1 MLGFN
6 CWTYERGVTMAKNA
20 VQQKKESNGAAAA
33 AAPPEGIDQVRDLLF
48 GGQMRMVDARIQ
60 SLDERLA
67 HETGAMRADFERQIT
82 DLDDAM
88 KKELARH
95 GERLVAERTK
105 RVDDLKAL
113 SAELRD
119 SLRSLEKRHQTLEEA
134 AGQADAELRDHLMK
148 QGASFSSD
156 LARTGDKLA
165 SDLDR
170 ITNQLQADKLDS
182 AALVAGLT
190 DLAGRLGKPAA
201 PSPGNA
207 AANSGSSA
215 GKKPTRN

>member
-1 MLGFN
+1 
-6 CWTYERGVTMAKNA
+6 MAKNA
-20 VQQKKESNGAAAA
+20 VQQKKEPNGAVP
-33 AAPPEGIDQVRDLLF
+33 APGTAESIDQVRDLLF

-67 HETGAMRADFERQIT
+67 HETSAMRADFERQIT

-119 SLRSLEKRHQTLEEA
+119 SLRSLEKRHHTLEEA

-148 QGASFSSD
+148 QGASFASE
-156 LARTGDKLA
+156 LARTSQKLA

-170 ITNQLQADKLDS
+170 ITNQLQSDKLDS

-201 PSPGNA
+201 NTAGNA
-207 AANSGSSA
+207 AVNSGGNA
-215 GKKPTRN
+215 GKKPARN

>member
-1 MLGFN
+1 
-6 CWTYERGVTMAKNA
+6 MAKNA
-20 VQQKKESNGAAAA
+20 VQQKKEPNGAAPAA
-33 AAPPEGIDQVRDLLF
+33 GTPESIDQVRDLLF

-67 HETGAMRADFERQIT
+67 HETSAMRADFERQVS
-82 DLDDAM
+82 DLDEAM
-88 KKELARH
+88 KKELARY

-134 AGQADAELRDHLMK
+134 AGQADAELRDHLLK
-148 QGASFSSD
+148 QGASFSAD
-156 LARTGDKLA
+156 LARTSEKLA
-165 SDLDR
+165 GDLDR
-170 ITNQLQADKLDS
+170 ITSQLQSDKLDS

-190 DLAGRLGKPAA
+190 DLAGRLGKPANS
-201 PSPGNA
+201 PSANPV
-207 AANSGSSA
+207 ANSGTA

>member
-1 MLGFN
+1 
-6 CWTYERGVTMAKNA
+6 MAKNA
-20 VQQKKESNGAAAA
+20 VQQKKEINGAAAA
-33 AAPPEGIDQVRDLLF
+33 AGTPESIDQVRDLLF

-67 HETGAMRADFERQIT
+67 HETSAMRADFERQIS

-134 AGQADAELRDHLMK
+134 AGQADAELRDHLLK
-148 QGASFSSD
+148 QGSSFSAD
-156 LARTGDKLA
+156 LARTSEKLA

-170 ITNQLQADKLDS
+170 ITGQLQSDKLDS

-190 DLAGRLGKPAA
+190 DLAGRLGKPANGA
-201 PSPGNA
+201 TGNPV
-207 AANSGSSA
+207 ANSGTA